1 MTSSKRCPAL
11 CLSFPIC
18 THAAAGLDPAPVH
31 IEGDH
36 LQPRAITEETT
47 LVDAEVAGQQPGPG
61 IVEEDAG
68 QRRLLPPGC
77 LLGLESQ
84 IPAHI
89 PEGAFLPVCL
99 SAICP
104 PHPVSPEGSVLVSLG
119 RSASPVSRLAPGTQ

>member
-1 MTSSKRCPAL
+1 M
-11 CLSFPIC
+11 
-18 THAAAGLDPAPVH
+18 
-31 IEGDH
+31 
-36 LQPRAITEETT
+36 QPRAVAEETT
-47 LVDAEVAGQQPGPG
+47 LVDAEAASQQPGPG

-99 SAICP
+99 PAICP
-104 PHPVSPEGSVLVSLG
+104 PLPVSPEGSVLVSLG
-119 RSASPVSRLAPGTQ
+119 RSVSPVSSLGPGTQ